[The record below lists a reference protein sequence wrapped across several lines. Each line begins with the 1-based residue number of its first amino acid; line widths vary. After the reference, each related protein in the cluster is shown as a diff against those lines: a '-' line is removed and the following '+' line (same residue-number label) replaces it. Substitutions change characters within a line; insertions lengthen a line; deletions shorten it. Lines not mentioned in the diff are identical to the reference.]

1 MSYETLAKDIAD
13 DIKSDI
19 LGNIINTR
27 SDLDRAVEESA
38 GGSEVSFKPFAAKK
52 YLEQHGLFVNVK
64 DPLEYVNNHLTTAI
78 YAELEDLDVE
88 GIFYSRA

>member
-38 GGSEVSFKPFAAKK
+38 GGSEVSFKLFAAKQ
-52 YLEQHGLFVNVK
+52 YLEQNSLFANVK

-78 YAELEDLDVE
+78 YAELEDLDFE
-88 GIFYSRA
+88 GIFFSRA